1 MVCSTRVIGII
12 GSDLHLINNYP
23 SIIDES
29 GSSGPA
35 LGLGRAREQEGEE
48 KERGRRKMNE

>member
-1 MVCSTRVIGII
+1 MCSTWVIGII
-12 GSDLHLINNYP
+12 GSGLHLINNYP

-35 LGLGRAREQEGEE
+35 LGLGRPREQEGEE
-48 KERGRRKMNE
+48 KKRERETEDE